1 MEKHLQYK
9 RYRERGYKYHHI
21 VVMDLSLHCRRESDR
36 KRKSNNFSSLPTDM
50 IMKPINNILLLFSW
64 IK

>member
-9 RYRERGYKYHHI
+9 RYRIIDRGDKYHHI
-21 VVMDLSLHCRRESDR
+21 AVMDLSLHSQLESDR

-50 IMKPINNILLLFSW
+50 IMKTINNILLLFS
-64 IK
+64 